1 MKQRKIYKR
10 PAHYKEDGGI
20 NITTP
25 DYANQFAINAQNAT
39 DRVNLTSALNGVGN
53 NYIAPNYSIQT
64 NGLSY
69 YPDNANSQTSAS
81 QNADVKVQKTTDSA
95 IKDDGN
101 AMTKALGV
109 VPMVGTMVNTGMNL
123 ANITDSSGQEAYY
136 NALANTQF
144 TTGNTNQ
151 LASELSNP
159 IIVDRKSMRDIRGYD
174 EWGEAGQIM
183 QETGSGASIGGMI
196 GSIGG
201 PVGTGIGT
209 AIGAAVGNIV
219 GIGSALL
226 GRNEAKREKKR
237 LDKLAA
243 TTEARI
249 GANSQNAV
257 EATNAMNFL
266 NASRNVYAEGGP
278 IQYGSNF
285 NNGVTII
292 NTGGR
297 HEENSYGGVQQGIAP
312 DGLPN
317 LVEEGEVIYKDFVLS
332 NRLKMPKQFKS
343 KYRFGGTTYAEAA
356 KIAQKESE
364 NRPNDPISKRG
375 LDRNMKLLAQ
385 KQAEEKVKNEP
396 INAPAVQMPIDISFA
411 NGGPLKRPA
420 HYKWGGD
427 PIDRMNFGTDYANQ
441 FAINAKN
448 SIARTNLTA
457 ALHGVGNNYRAPNYS
472 MPTPRL
478 SYYPDIPQNTNLYE
492 NNLNALKYNLSIP
505 APYAEWSNAMPV
517 KKEEKS
523 IKQDA
528 SVKEEKDPPLVEG
541 IYRNPAENLMYAP
554 IVGSTGQVMLDA
566 LGVTNNPDYT
576 NARNIEAMA
585 DKIPYISANPIGDYM
600 GYNPVDRQNII
611 NNINANAAANRT
623 ALKNQSNG
631 NRATAAQHLLQ
642 SDYNTLKSLGDFGIN
657 AEAENQN
664 RRQAMLK
671 HNTAINQYNSEN
683 ALRAATANRE
693 IDKFKAQQYVQAA
706 SLRQR
711 LNDEAE
717 AARALNINN
726 LFTNS
731 GNLGKQIYSQN
742 NIDSLLA
749 NGVLQQSAA
758 DIVGSTHSKKWKEAE
773 LKKRG
778 FTKEEIDNI
787 LN

>member
-10 PAHYKEDGGI
+10 PAHYKEGGGL
-20 NITTP
+20 NLNTT
-25 DYANQFAINAQNAT
+25 DYANQFAFNANNAV

-64 NGLSY
+64 PGLSY

-81 QNADVKVQKTTDSA
+81 QNANVKVQNTTDSA
-95 IKDDGN
+95 VKYDGN
-101 AMTKALGV
+101 ALTKALGV
-109 VPMVGTMVNTGMNL
+109 IPMVGTMVNTGMNL

-136 NALANTQF
+136 KALANTQF

-159 IIVDRKSMRDIRGYD
+159 IIADRKSKQNRRGFD
-174 EWGEAGQIM
+174 KWGEAGQIM
-183 QETGSGASIGGMI
+183 QETGNGASIGGLI

-201 PVGTGIGT
+201 PVGMGIGT
-209 AIGAAVGNIV
+209 AIGAAVGNTI
-219 GIGSALL
+219 GIGSSLL
-226 GRNEAKREKKR
+226 GRNTANKEKKR

-243 TTEARI
+243 TTEARV

-266 NASRNVYAEGGP
+266 NASKDVYAEGGP
-278 IQYGSNF
+278 IQYGSTF
-285 NNGVTII
+285 NNGVNII

-297 HEENSYGGVQQGIAP
+297 HEENSNGGVQQGIAP

-332 NRLKMPKQFKS
+332 NRLKMPKQYKA
-343 KYRFGGTTYAEAA
+343 KNRFGGTTYAEAA
-356 KIAQKESE
+356 KRAQKESE

-375 LDRNMKLLAQ
+375 LDRNMELLAQ
-385 KQAEEKVKNEP
+385 KQEEEKIKNEP
-396 INAPAVQMPIDISFA
+396 INEPVVQMPIDTSFA
-411 NGGPLKRPA
+411 TG
-420 HYKWGGD
+420 W
-427 PIDRMNFGTDYANQ
+427 
-441 FAINAKN
+441 
-448 SIARTNLTA
+448 
-457 ALHGVGNNYRAPNYS
+457 
-472 MPTPRL
+472 
-478 SYYPDIPQNTNLYE
+478 
-492 NNLNALKYNLSIP
+492 
-505 APYAEWSNAMPV
+505 
-517 KKEEKS
+517 
-523 IKQDA
+523 
-528 SVKEEKDPPLVEG
+528 PLVTG

-554 IVGSTGQVMLDA
+554 IVGSTRQVMLDS
-566 LGVTNNPDYT
+566 LGVTNSPDYT

-642 SDYNTLKSLGDFGIN
+642 SDYNTLKSLGDFGIK

-683 ALRAATANRE
+683 ALKAATTNRE

-706 SLRQR
+706 NLRQR

-717 AARALNINN
+717 TARALNINN

-758 DIVGSTHSKKWKEAE
+758 DIVGSTHSKKWKDAE

-778 FTKEEIDNI
+778 FTKEERNNI

>member
-10 PAHYKEDGGI
+10 PAHYKEVGGI
-20 NITTP
+20 NITTT
-25 DYANQFAINAQNAT
+25 DYANQFAFNANNAV

-64 NGLSY
+64 PGLSY

-81 QNADVKVQKTTDSA
+81 QNADVKVPNTTDSA
-95 IKDDGN
+95 IKYDGN
-101 AMTKALGV
+101 ALTKALGV
-109 VPMVGTMVNTGMNL
+109 IPMVGTMVNTGMNL
-123 ANITDSSGQEAYY
+123 ANITASSGQEAYY

-159 IIVDRKSMRDIRGYD
+159 IIADRKSMQNIRGYD
-174 EWGEAGQIM
+174 KWGEAGQIM
-183 QETGSGASIGGMI
+183 QETGNGASIGGMI

-201 PVGTGIGT
+201 PVGMGIGT
-209 AIGAAVGNIV
+209 AIGAAVGNTI
-219 GIGSALL
+219 GIGSSLL
-226 GRNEAKREKKR
+226 GRNKAKKEKER
-237 LDKLAA
+237 LDKLASM
-243 TTEARI
+243 TEARI
-249 GANSQNAV
+249 NANSQNAV

-266 NASRNVYAEGGP
+266 NASKDVYAEGGP
-278 IQYGSNF
+278 IQYGSTF
-285 NNGVTII
+285 NNGVNII

-297 HEENSYGGVQQGIAP
+297 HEENSNGGVQQGIAP

-356 KIAQKESE
+356 KRAQKESE
-364 NRPNDPISKRG
+364 NRPNDLISKRG
-375 LDRNMKLLAQ
+375 LDRNMELLAQ
-385 KQAEEKVKNEP
+385 KQEEEKVKNEP
-396 INAPAVQMPIDISFA
+396 INEPVVQMPVDTSFA
-411 NGGPLKRPA
+411 TGGHLFVAGKYAPTSGDILLPNGRVYNP
-420 HYKWGGD
+420 
-427 PIDRMNFGTDYANQ
+427 NYANNK
-441 FAINAKN
+441 IHE
-448 SIARTNLTA
+448 TL
-457 ALHGVGNNYRAPNYS
+457 
-472 MPTPRL
+472 
-478 SYYPDIPQNTNLYE
+478 IPQNTNLYE
-492 NNLNALKYNLSIP
+492 NNLNDLKYNLSIP

-523 IKQDA
+523 TKQDA

-566 LGVTNNPDYT
+566 LDVTNNPDYT

-642 SDYNTLKSLGDFGIN
+642 SDYNTLKSLGDFGIK

-683 ALRAATANRE
+683 AIRAATTNRE

-706 SLRQR
+706 NLRQR

-717 AARALNINN
+717 VARALNINN

-758 DIVGSTHSKKWKEAE
+758 DIVGSTHSKKWKDAE

-778 FTKEEIDNI
+778 FTKEERDNI

>member
-10 PAHYKEDGGI
+10 PAHYKEGGGP
-20 NITTP
+20 NITT
-25 DYANQFAINAQNAT
+25 
-39 DRVNLTSALNGVGN
+39 
-53 NYIAPNYSIQT
+53 
-64 NGLSY
+64 
-69 YPDNANSQTSAS
+69 PDNANSQTSAS
-81 QNADVKVQKTTDSA
+81 QNADVKVQNTTDSA
-95 IKDDGN
+95 IKYDGN
-101 AMTKALGV
+101 AVTKALGV

-159 IIVDRKSMRDIRGYD
+159 IIADRKSMQNIRGYD
-174 EWGEAGQIM
+174 GWGEAGQIM
-183 QETGSGASIGGMI
+183 QETGSGASIGGLV

-201 PVGTGIGT
+201 PVGTAIGSG
-209 AIGAAVGNIV
+209 IGAAVGNIV
-219 GIGSALL
+219 GIGSALF
-226 GRNEAKREKKR
+226 GRDKAKREKKR

-243 TTEARI
+243 TTEARV

-266 NASRNVYAEGGP
+266 NASRDVYAEGGP
-278 IQYGSNF
+278 IQYGSTF
-285 NNGVTII
+285 NNGVNII

-297 HEENSYGGVQQGIAP
+297 HEENSNGGVQQGIAP

-356 KIAQKESE
+356 KRAQKESE

-375 LDRNMKLLAQ
+375 LDRNMELLAQ
-385 KQAEEKVKNEP
+385 KQEEEKIKNEP
-396 INAPAVQMPIDISFA
+396 INEPVVQMPIDTSFA
-411 NGGPLKRPA
+411 TGGHLFLTGKYAPTRGDILLPNGRVYNP
-420 HYKWGGD
+420 
-427 PIDRMNFGTDYANQ
+427 NYANNK
-441 FAINAKN
+441 IHET
-448 SIARTNLTA
+448 I
-457 ALHGVGNNYRAPNYS
+457 
-472 MPTPRL
+472 
-478 SYYPDIPQNTNLYE
+478 IPQNTNLYE
-492 NNLNALKYNLSIP
+492 NNVNDLKYNLSIP

-528 SVKEEKDPPLVEG
+528 SVKEEKDPPLVTG

-554 IVGSTGQVMLDA
+554 IVGSTRQVMLDA

-642 SDYNTLKSLGDFGIN
+642 SDYNTLKSLGDFGIK

-683 ALRAATANRE
+683 ALRAATTNRE
-693 IDKFKAQQYVQAA
+693 IDKFKTQQYVQAA
-706 SLRQR
+706 NLRQK

-731 GNLGKQIYSQN
+731 GNL
-742 NIDSLLA
+742 
-749 NGVLQQSAA
+749 
-758 DIVGSTHSKKWKEAE
+758 
-773 LKKRG
+773 
-778 FTKEEIDNI
+778 
-787 LN
+787 

>member
-10 PAHYKEDGGI
+10 PAHYKEGGGL
-20 NITTP
+20 NITTT
-25 DYANQFAINAQNAT
+25 DYAKQFAINANNAV
-39 DRVNLTSALNGVGN
+39 DRMSLTAALNGVGN
-53 NYIAPNYSIQT
+53 NYVAPHYSIQT
-64 NGLSY
+64 PELSY
-69 YPDNANSQTSAS
+69 YSNNAKSQTSAS
-81 QNADVKVQKTTDSA
+81 QNANVKVQKTTDSA

-101 AMTKALGV
+101 AITKALGV

-123 ANITDSSGQEAYY
+123 ANITDASGQEAYY

-159 IIVDRKSMRDIRGYD
+159 IIADRKSMQKIRGYD
-174 EWGEAGQIM
+174 GWGEAGQIM
-183 QETGSGASIGGMI
+183 QETGSGASIGGLI

-209 AIGAAVGNIV
+209 GIGAAVGNII
-219 GIGSALL
+219 GIGSALI
-226 GRNEAKREKKR
+226 GRNKAKKEKER
-237 LDKLAA
+237 LDKLAS
-243 TTEARI
+243 TTEARV

-266 NASRNVYAEGGP
+266 NASRDVYAEGGP
-278 IQYGSNF
+278 IQYGSTF

-297 HEENSYGGVQQGIAP
+297 HEENSNGGVQQGIAP

-343 KYRFGGTTYAEAA
+343 KYRLGGTTYAEAA
-356 KIAQKESE
+356 KRAQKESE

-375 LDRNMKLLAQ
+375 LDRNMELLAQ
-385 KQAEEKVKNEP
+385 KQEEEKIKNEP
-396 INAPAVQMPIDISFA
+396 INAPAVQMPIDSSFA
-411 NGGPLKRPA
+411 NGGHL
-420 HYKWGGD
+420 
-427 PIDRMNFGTDYANQ
+427 FG
-441 FAINAKN
+441 K
-448 SIARTNLTA
+448 
-457 ALHGVGNNYRAPNYS
+457 G
-472 MPTPRL
+472 
-478 SYYPDIPQNTNLYE
+478 
-492 NNLNALKYNLSIP
+492 
-505 APYAEWSNAMPV
+505 
-517 KKEEKS
+517 
-523 IKQDA
+523 
-528 SVKEEKDPPLVEG
+528 G

-642 SDYNTLKSLGDFGIN
+642 SDYNTLKSLGDFGIK

-683 ALRAATANRE
+683 ALRAATTNRE
-693 IDKFKAQQYVQAA
+693 IDKFKTQQYVQAA
-706 SLRQR
+706 TLRQK

-731 GNLGKQIYSQN
+731 GNLGEQIYSQN

-773 LKKRG
+773 LTKRG

>member
-10 PAHYKEDGGI
+10 PAHYKEGGGI

-25 DYANQFAINAQNAT
+25 DYANQFAFNANNAV
-39 DRVNLTSALNGVGN
+39 DRVNLTAALNGVGN
-53 NYIAPNYSIQT
+53 NYVAPNYSLQT
-64 NGLSY
+64 PSVSY
-69 YPDNANSQTSAS
+69 YSNNANSQTSAS
-81 QNADVKVQKTTDSA
+81 QNANVKVQKTTDSA

-101 AMTKALGV
+101 AITKALGV

-123 ANITDSSGQEAYY
+123 ANITDASGQEAYY

-159 IIVDRKSMRDIRGYD
+159 IIADRKSMQNIRGYD
-174 EWGEAGQIM
+174 GWGEAGQIM
-183 QETGSGASIGGMI
+183 QETGSGASIGGLI

-201 PVGTGIGT
+201 PVGMGIGT
-209 AIGAAVGNIV
+209 AIGAAVGNTV
-219 GIGSALL
+219 GIGSALI
-226 GRNEAKREKKR
+226 GRNKAKREKER

-243 TTEARI
+243 TTEARV

-266 NASRNVYAEGGP
+266 NASRDVYAEGGP
-278 IQYGSNF
+278 IQYGSTF
-285 NNGVTII
+285 NNGVNII

-297 HEENSYGGVQQGIAP
+297 HEENSNGGVQQGIAP

-343 KYRFGGTTYAEAA
+343 KYRLGGTTYAEAA
-356 KIAQKESE
+356 KRAQKESE

-375 LDRNMKLLAQ
+375 LDRNMELLAQ
-385 KQAEEKVKNEP
+385 KQEEEKIKNEP
-396 INAPAVQMPIDISFA
+396 INEPVVQMPIDTSFA
-411 NGGPLKRPA
+411 TGGHLFGK
-420 HYKWGGD
+420 GG
-427 PIDRMNFGTDYANQ
+427 G
-441 FAINAKN
+441 
-448 SIARTNLTA
+448 
-457 ALHGVGNNYRAPNYS
+457 
-472 MPTPRL
+472 
-478 SYYPDIPQNTNLYE
+478 
-492 NNLNALKYNLSIP
+492 
-505 APYAEWSNAMPV
+505 
-517 KKEEKS
+517 
-523 IKQDA
+523 A
-528 SVKEEKDPPLVEG
+528 SVKEEKDPPLVTG

-554 IVGSTGQVMLDA
+554 IVGSTRQVMLDA

-642 SDYNTLKSLGDFGIN
+642 SDYNTLKSLGDFGIK

-683 ALRAATANRE
+683 AIRAATTNRE
-693 IDKFKAQQYVQAA
+693 IDTFKAQQYVQAA
-706 SLRQR
+706 NLRQK
-711 LNDEAE
+711 LNDGAE

-731 GNLGKQIYSQN
+731 GNLGEQIYSQN

-758 DIVGSTHSKKWKEAE
+758 DIVGSTHSKKWKDAE

-778 FTKEEIDNI
+778 FTKEERDNI

>member
-10 PAHYKEDGGI
+10 PAHYKEVGGL
-20 NITTP
+20 NLNTT
-25 DYANQFAINAQNAT
+25 DYAKQFTFNANNAV

-64 NGLSY
+64 PGLSY

-81 QNADVKVQKTTDSA
+81 QNVDVKVQNTPDSA
-95 IKDDGN
+95 IKYDGN
-101 AMTKALGV
+101 ALTKALGV

-159 IIVDRKSMRDIRGYD
+159 IIADRKSMQNIRGYD

-183 QETGSGASIGGMI
+183 QETGSGASIGGLI

-201 PVGTGIGT
+201 PVGMGIGT
-209 AIGAAVGNIV
+209 GIGAAVGNII
-219 GIGSALL
+219 GIGSSLL
-226 GRNEAKREKKR
+226 GRNKAKKEKER
-237 LDKLAA
+237 LDKLAS

-249 GANSQNAV
+249 NANSQNAV

-266 NASRNVYAEGGP
+266 NASKDVYAEGGP

-297 HEENSYGGVQQGIAP
+297 HEENSNGGVQQGIAP

-375 LDRNMKLLAQ
+375 LDRNMELLSQ
-385 KQAEEKVKNEP
+385 KQEEEKSKNEP

-411 NGGPLKRPA
+411 NGGHLFVAGEYAPTR
-420 HYKWGGD
+420 GD
-427 PIDRMNFGTDYANQ
+427 ILLPNGRVYN
-441 FAINAKN
+441 
-448 SIARTNLTA
+448 
-457 ALHGVGNNYRAPNYS
+457 PNY
-472 MPTPRL
+472 TNNKIHETI
-478 SYYPDIPQNTNLYE
+478 IPQNTNLYK
-492 NNLNALKYNLSIP
+492 NNLNDLKYNLSIP

-528 SVKEEKDPPLVEG
+528 SVKEEKDPPLVTG

-566 LGVTNNPDYT
+566 LGVANNPDYT

-642 SDYNTLKSLGDFGIN
+642 SDYNTLKSLGDFGIK

-664 RRQAMLK
+664 RRQVMLK

-683 ALRAATANRE
+683 ALRAATTNRE

-706 SLRQR
+706 NLRQR

-717 AARALNINN
+717 TARALNINN

-758 DIVGSTHSKKWKEAE
+758 DIVGSTHSKKWKDAE

-778 FTKEEIDNI
+778 FTKEERDNI

>member
-10 PAHYKEDGGI
+10 PAHYKDGGGL
-20 NITTP
+20 NLNTT
-25 DYANQFAINAQNAT
+25 DYAKQFTFNANNAV

-64 NGLSY
+64 PGLSY

-81 QNADVKVQKTTDSA
+81 QNADVKVQNTTDSA
-95 IKDDGN
+95 IKYDGN
-101 AMTKALGV
+101 ALTKTLGV
-109 VPMVGTMVNTGMNL
+109 IPMVGTMVNTGMNL

-159 IIVDRKSMRDIRGYD
+159 IIADRKSMQNIRGFD

-183 QETGSGASIGGMI
+183 QETGSGASIGGLI

-201 PVGTGIGT
+201 PVGMGIGT
-209 AIGAAVGNIV
+209 AIGAAVGNTI
-219 GIGSALL
+219 GIGSSLI
-226 GRNEAKREKKR
+226 GRNKANKEKKR

-243 TTEARI
+243 TTEARV

-266 NASRNVYAEGGP
+266 NASKDVYAEGGP
-278 IQYGSNF
+278 IQYGSTF
-285 NNGVTII
+285 NNGVNII

-297 HEENSYGGVQQGIAP
+297 HEENSNGGVQQGIAP

-356 KIAQKESE
+356 KRAQKESE

-375 LDRNMKLLAQ
+375 LDRNMELLAQ
-385 KQAEEKVKNEP
+385 KQEEEKSKNEP
-396 INAPAVQMPIDISFA
+396 INATAVQMPIDISFA
-411 NGGPLKRPA
+411 KGGHLFVNGEYAPTS
-420 HYKWGGD
+420 GD
-427 PIDRMNFGTDYANQ
+427 ILLPNGRVYNPNYAN
-441 FAINAKN
+441 
-448 SIARTNLTA
+448 
-457 ALHGVGNNYRAPNYS
+457 NNIHE
-472 MPTPRL
+472 TL
-478 SYYPDIPQNTNLYE
+478 IPQNTNLYE
-492 NNLNALKYNLSIP
+492 NNLNDLKYNLSIP
-505 APYAEWSNAMPV
+505 ASYAEWSNAMPV
-517 KKEEKS
+517 KKEDKS

-528 SVKEEKDPPLVEG
+528 SVKEAKEPPLVEG

-566 LGVTNNPDYT
+566 LGVTNSPDYT

-642 SDYNTLKSLGDFGIN
+642 SDYNTLKSLGDFGIK

-683 ALRAATANRE
+683 ALRAATTNRE

-706 SLRQR
+706 NLRQR

-717 AARALNINN
+717 VARALNINN

-758 DIVGSTHSKKWKEAE
+758 DIVGSTHSKKWKDAE

-778 FTKEEIDNI
+778 FTKEERDNI

>member
-1 MKQRKIYKR
+1 MKQRKICKR
-10 PAHYKEDGGI
+10 PAHYKDGGGL
-20 NITTP
+20 NLNTT
-25 DYANQFAINAQNAT
+25 DYAKQFTFNTNNAV

-64 NGLSY
+64 PGLSY

-81 QNADVKVQKTTDSA
+81 QNADVKVPNTPDSA
-95 IKDDGN
+95 IKYDGN
-101 AMTKALGV
+101 ALTKALGV
-109 VPMVGTMVNTGMNL
+109 IPMVGTMVNTGMNL

-159 IIVDRKSMRDIRGYD
+159 IIADRKSMQNIRGYD

-183 QETGSGASIGGMI
+183 QETGNGASIGGLI

-201 PVGTGIGT
+201 PVGMGIGT
-209 AIGAAVGNIV
+209 AIGAAVGNTI
-219 GIGSALL
+219 GIGSSLF
-226 GRNEAKREKKR
+226 GRNKANKEKKR

-266 NASRNVYAEGGP
+266 NASKDVYAEGGP
-278 IQYGSNF
+278 IQYGSTF
-285 NNGVTII
+285 NNGVNII

-297 HEENSYGGVQQGIAP
+297 HEENSNGGVQQGIAP

-356 KIAQKESE
+356 KRAQKESE
-364 NRPNDPISKRG
+364 NRPNDLISKRG
-375 LDRNMKLLAQ
+375 LDRNMELLAQ
-385 KQAEEKVKNEP
+385 KQEEEKSKNEP

-411 NGGPLKRPA
+411 KGGHLFLKGEYAPTSGDILLPNGRI
-420 HYKWGGD
+420 Y
-427 PIDRMNFGTDYANQ
+427 N
-441 FAINAKN
+441 
-448 SIARTNLTA
+448 
-457 ALHGVGNNYRAPNYS
+457 PNYAHNNIHE
-472 MPTPRL
+472 TL
-478 SYYPDIPQNTNLYE
+478 LPQNTNLYE

-505 APYAEWSNAMPV
+505 ASYAEWSNAMPV
-517 KKEEKS
+517 KKEDKS
-523 IKQDA
+523 TKQDT

-642 SDYNTLKSLGDFGIN
+642 SDYNTLKSLGDFGIK

-683 ALRAATANRE
+683 ALRAATTNRE

-706 SLRQR
+706 NLRQR

-758 DIVGSTHSKKWKEAE
+758 DIVGSTHSKKWKDAE

-778 FTKEEIDNI
+778 FTKEERDNI

>member
-1 MKQRKIYKR
+1 MKQRKICKR
-10 PAHYKEDGGI
+10 PAHYKDGGGL
-20 NITTP
+20 NLNTT
-25 DYANQFAINAQNAT
+25 DYAKQFTFNTNNAV

-64 NGLSY
+64 PGLSY

-81 QNADVKVQKTTDSA
+81 QNADVKVPNTKDSA
-95 IKDDGN
+95 IKYDGN
-101 AMTKALGV
+101 ALTKALGV
-109 VPMVGTMVNTGMNL
+109 IPMVGTMVNTGMNL

-159 IIVDRKSMRDIRGYD
+159 IIADRKSMQNIRGYD

-183 QETGSGASIGGMI
+183 QETGNGASIGGLI

-201 PVGTGIGT
+201 PVGMGIGT
-209 AIGAAVGNIV
+209 AIGAAVGNTI
-219 GIGSALL
+219 GIGSSLF
-226 GRNEAKREKKR
+226 GRNKANKEKKR

-266 NASRNVYAEGGP
+266 NASKDVYAEGGP
-278 IQYGSNF
+278 IQYGSTF
-285 NNGVTII
+285 NNGVNII

-297 HEENSYGGVQQGIAP
+297 HEENSNGGVQQGIAP

-356 KIAQKESE
+356 KRAQKESE
-364 NRPNDPISKRG
+364 NRPNDLISKRG
-375 LDRNMKLLAQ
+375 LDRNMELLAQ
-385 KQAEEKVKNEP
+385 KQEEEKSKNEP

-411 NGGPLKRPA
+411 KGGHLFVK
-420 HYKWGGD
+420 GGD
-427 PIDRMNFGTDYANQ
+427 
-441 FAINAKN
+441 
-448 SIARTNLTA
+448 
-457 ALHGVGNNYRAPNYS
+457 
-472 MPTPRL
+472 
-478 SYYPDIPQNTNLYE
+478 
-492 NNLNALKYNLSIP
+492 
-505 APYAEWSNAMPV
+505 
-517 KKEEKS
+517 
-523 IKQDA
+523 
-528 SVKEEKDPPLVEG
+528 VEG

-566 LGVTNNPDYT
+566 LGVTNSPDYT

-611 NNINANAAANRT
+611 NNTNANAAANRT

-642 SDYNTLKSLGDFGIN
+642 SDYNTLKSLGDFGIK

-683 ALRAATANRE
+683 ALKAATTNRE

-706 SLRQR
+706 NLRQI

-742 NIDSLLA
+742 DIDSLLA

-758 DIVGSTHSKKWKEAE
+758 DIVGSTHSKKWKDAE

-778 FTKEEIDNI
+778 FTKEERDNI

>member
-10 PAHYKEDGGI
+10 PAHYKEGGGGI

-25 DYANQFAINAQNAT
+25 DYANQFAFNANNAV

-53 NYIAPNYSIQT
+53 NYVAPNYSLQT
-64 NGLSY
+64 PSVSY
-69 YPDNANSQTSAS
+69 YSNNANSQTSAS
-81 QNADVKVQKTTDSA
+81 QNANAKAQSTLDTD
-95 IKDDGN
+95 IKSNGN
-101 AMTKALGV
+101 TLTNALGV

-159 IIVDRKSMRDIRGYD
+159 IIADRKSMQNIRGYD
-174 EWGEAGQIM
+174 GWGEAGQIM
-183 QETGSGASIGGMI
+183 QETGSGASIGGLI

-201 PVGTGIGT
+201 PVGTAIGT
-209 AIGAAVGNIV
+209 GIGAAVGNII

-226 GRNEAKREKKR
+226 GRNKAEREKKR

-243 TTEARI
+243 TTEARV

-266 NASRNVYAEGGP
+266 NASRDVYAEGGP
-278 IQYGSNF
+278 IQYGSTF
-285 NNGVTII
+285 NNGVNII

-297 HEENSYGGVQQGIAP
+297 HEENSNGGVQQGIAP

-356 KIAQKESE
+356 KRAQKESE
-364 NRPNDPISKRG
+364 NRPNDLISKRG
-375 LDRNMKLLAQ
+375 LDRNMELLAQ
-385 KQAEEKVKNEP
+385 KQEEEKVKNEP
-396 INAPAVQMPIDISFA
+396 INEPVVQMPVDTSFA
-411 NGGPLKRPA
+411 TGGHLFLTGKYAPTSGDILLPNGRVYNP
-420 HYKWGGD
+420 
-427 PIDRMNFGTDYANQ
+427 NYANNK
-441 FAINAKN
+441 IHE
-448 SIARTNLTA
+448 TL
-457 ALHGVGNNYRAPNYS
+457 
-472 MPTPRL
+472 
-478 SYYPDIPQNTNLYE
+478 IPQNTNLYE
-492 NNLNALKYNLSIP
+492 NNLNDLKYNLSIP

-528 SVKEEKDPPLVEG
+528 SVKEEKSIKQDASVKEEKDPPLVTG

-554 IVGSTGQVMLDA
+554 IVGSTRQVMLDA

-642 SDYNTLKSLGDFGIN
+642 SDYNTLQSLGDFGIK

-683 ALRAATANRE
+683 AIRAATTNRE
-693 IDKFKAQQYVQAA
+693 VDTFKAQQYVQAA
-706 SLRQR
+706 NLRQK

-717 AARALNINN
+717 AARALNIDN

-742 NIDSLLA
+742 NIDSLLD

-758 DIVGSTHSKKWKEAE
+758 DIVGSTHSKKWKDAE

-778 FTKEEIDNI
+778 FTKEERDNI

>member
-10 PAHYKEDGGI
+10 PAHYKGVGGI
-20 NITTP
+20 KITTP
-25 DYANQFAINAQNAT
+25 DYANQFAVNARNAI
-39 DRVNLTSALNGVGN
+39 DRVNLTAALNGVGN
-53 NYIAPNYSIQT
+53 NYIAPHYSIQT
-64 NGLSY
+64 KEFSL
-69 YPDNANSQTSAS
+69 YPDNTNSQTSAS
-81 QNADVKVQKTTDSA
+81 QNADVKVQNTTDSA
-95 IKDDGN
+95 IKYDGN
-101 AMTKALGV
+101 DLTKAFGV
-109 VPMVGTMVNTGMNL
+109 LPMVGTMVNTGMNL

-159 IIVDRKSMRDIRGYD
+159 IIVDRKSLQNIRGYD
-174 EWGEAGQIM
+174 GWGEAGQIM
-183 QETGSGASIGGMI
+183 QETGSGASIGGLI

-201 PVGTGIGT
+201 PVGMGIGS
-209 AIGAAVGNIV
+209 AIGAAVGNTV
-219 GIGSALL
+219 GIGSALI
-226 GRNEAKREKKR
+226 GRDKAKREKKR

-266 NASRNVYAEGGP
+266 NASRDVYAEGGP
-278 IQYGSNF
+278 IQYGSTF
-285 NNGVTII
+285 NNGVNII

-297 HEENSYGGVQQGIAP
+297 HEENSNGGVQQGIAP

-356 KIAQKESE
+356 KRAQKESE

-375 LDRNMKLLAQ
+375 LDRNMELLAQ
-385 KQAEEKVKNEP
+385 KQEEEKSKNEP

-411 NGGPLKRPA
+411 NGGPL
-420 HYKWGGD
+420 
-427 PIDRMNFGTDYANQ
+427 FG
-441 FAINAKN
+441 K
-448 SIARTNLTA
+448 
-457 ALHGVGNNYRAPNYS
+457 
-472 MPTPRL
+472 
-478 SYYPDIPQNTNLYE
+478 
-492 NNLNALKYNLSIP
+492 
-505 APYAEWSNAMPV
+505 
-517 KKEEKS
+517 
-523 IKQDA
+523 
-528 SVKEEKDPPLVEG
+528 G

-585 DKIPYISANPIGDYM
+585 DKIPYVSANPIGDYM

-623 ALKNQSNG
+623 ALRNQSNG

-642 SDYNTLKSLGDFGIN
+642 SDYNTLKSLGDFGIK

-683 ALRAATANRE
+683 TLRAATTNRE

-706 SLRQR
+706 NLRKR

>member
-1 MKQRKIYKR
+1 MKQRKICKR
-10 PAHYKEDGGI
+10 PAHYKDGGGL
-20 NITTP
+20 NLNTT
-25 DYANQFAINAQNAT
+25 DYAKQFTFNTNNAV

-64 NGLSY
+64 PGLSY

-81 QNADVKVQKTTDSA
+81 QNADVKVPNTPDSA
-95 IKDDGN
+95 IKYDGN
-101 AMTKALGV
+101 ALTKALGV
-109 VPMVGTMVNTGMNL
+109 IPMVGTMVNTGMNL

-159 IIVDRKSMRDIRGYD
+159 IIADRKSMQNIRGYD

-183 QETGSGASIGGMI
+183 QETGSGASIGGLI

-201 PVGTGIGT
+201 PVGMGIGT
-209 AIGAAVGNIV
+209 AIGAAIGNTI
-219 GIGSALL
+219 GIGSSLF
-226 GRNEAKREKKR
+226 GRNKANEEKKR

-266 NASRNVYAEGGP
+266 NASKDVYAEGGP
-278 IQYGSNF
+278 IQYGSTF
-285 NNGVTII
+285 NNGVNII

-297 HEENSYGGVQQGIAP
+297 HEENSNGGVQQGIAP

-317 LVEEGEVIYKDFVLS
+317 LVEEGEVIYKNFVLS

-356 KIAQKESE
+356 KRAQKESE
-364 NRPNDPISKRG
+364 NRPNDLISKRG
-375 LDRNMKLLAQ
+375 LDRNMELLAQ
-385 KQAEEKVKNEP
+385 KQEEEKSKNEP

-411 NGGPLKRPA
+411 KGGHLFVK
-420 HYKWGGD
+420 GGD
-427 PIDRMNFGTDYANQ
+427 
-441 FAINAKN
+441 
-448 SIARTNLTA
+448 
-457 ALHGVGNNYRAPNYS
+457 
-472 MPTPRL
+472 
-478 SYYPDIPQNTNLYE
+478 
-492 NNLNALKYNLSIP
+492 
-505 APYAEWSNAMPV
+505 
-517 KKEEKS
+517 
-523 IKQDA
+523 
-528 SVKEEKDPPLVEG
+528 VEG
-541 IYRNPAENLMYAP
+541 IYRNPTENLMYAP

-642 SDYNTLKSLGDFGIN
+642 SDYNTLKSLGDFGIK

-683 ALRAATANRE
+683 ALRAATTNRE

-706 SLRQR
+706 NLRQR

-742 NIDSLLA
+742 DIDSLLA

-758 DIVGSTHSKKWKEAE
+758 DIVGSTHSKKWKDAE

-778 FTKEEIDNI
+778 FTKEERDNI

>member
-10 PAHYKEDGGI
+10 PAHYKDGGGI

-25 DYANQFAINAQNAT
+25 DYANQFAFNANNAV

-64 NGLSY
+64 PGLSY

-81 QNADVKVQKTTDSA
+81 QNAAVKVQNTQDSA
-95 IKDDGN
+95 IKYDGN
-101 AMTKALGV
+101 ALTKALGV
-109 VPMVGTMVNTGMNL
+109 IPMVGTMVNTGMNL

-159 IIVDRKSMRDIRGYD
+159 IITDRKSMQNIRGYD

-183 QETGSGASIGGMI
+183 QETGSGASIGGLI

-201 PVGTGIGT
+201 PVGMGIGT
-209 AIGAAVGNIV
+209 AIGAAVGNTI
-219 GIGSALL
+219 GIGSSLL
-226 GRNEAKREKKR
+226 GRNKANREKKR

-266 NASRNVYAEGGP
+266 NASKDVYAEGGP

-285 NNGVTII
+285 NNGINII

-297 HEENSYGGVQQGIAP
+297 HEENSNGGVQQGIAP

-375 LDRNMKLLAQ
+375 LDRNMELLAQ
-385 KQAEEKVKNEP
+385 KQEEEKIKNEP
-396 INAPAVQMPIDISFA
+396 INEPVVQMPIDTSFA
-411 NGGPLKRPA
+411 TGGHLFVAGEYAPTSGDILLPNGRVYNP
-420 HYKWGGD
+420 
-427 PIDRMNFGTDYANQ
+427 NYANNK
-441 FAINAKN
+441 IHET
-448 SIARTNLTA
+448 I
-457 ALHGVGNNYRAPNYS
+457 
-472 MPTPRL
+472 
-478 SYYPDIPQNTNLYE
+478 IPQNTNLYE
-492 NNLNALKYNLSIP
+492 NNLNDLKYNLSIP

-517 KKEEKS
+517 KKEEKN
-523 IKQDA
+523 IKQDVI
-528 SVKEEKDPPLVEG
+528 VKEAKEPPLVEG

-566 LGVTNNPDYT
+566 LGVANNPDYT

-642 SDYNTLKSLGDFGIN
+642 SDYNTLKSLGDFGIK

-683 ALRAATANRE
+683 ALRAATTNRE

-706 SLRQR
+706 NLRQR

-717 AARALNINN
+717 TARALNINN

-758 DIVGSTHSKKWKEAE
+758 DIVGSTHSKKWKDAE

-778 FTKEEIDNI
+778 FTKEERDNI

>member
-10 PAHYKEDGGI
+10 PAHYKDGGGL
-20 NITTP
+20 NLNTT
-25 DYANQFAINAQNAT
+25 DYANQFAFNANNAV

-64 NGLSY
+64 PGLSY

-81 QNADVKVQKTTDSA
+81 QNANVKVQNTTDSA
-95 IKDDGN
+95 VKYDGN
-101 AMTKALGV
+101 ALTKALGV
-109 VPMVGTMVNTGMNL
+109 IPMVGTMVNTGMNL

-136 NALANTQF
+136 KALANTQF

-159 IIVDRKSMRDIRGYD
+159 IIADRKSMQNIRGFD
-174 EWGEAGQIM
+174 KWGEAGQIM
-183 QETGSGASIGGMI
+183 QETGNGASIGGLI

-201 PVGTGIGT
+201 PVGMGIGT
-209 AIGAAVGNIV
+209 AIGAAVGNTI
-219 GIGSALL
+219 GIGSSLL
-226 GRNEAKREKKR
+226 GRNTANKEKKR

-243 TTEARI
+243 TTEARV

-266 NASRNVYAEGGP
+266 NASKDVYAEGGP
-278 IQYGSNF
+278 IQYGSTF
-285 NNGVTII
+285 NNGVNII

-297 HEENSYGGVQQGIAP
+297 HEENSNGGVQQGIAP

-332 NRLKMPKQFKS
+332 NRLKMPKQFKA

-356 KIAQKESE
+356 KRAQKESE

-375 LDRNMKLLAQ
+375 LDRNMELLAQ
-385 KQAEEKVKNEP
+385 KQEEEKIKNEP
-396 INAPAVQMPIDISFA
+396 INEPVVQMPIDTSFA
-411 NGGPLKRPA
+411 TGGPLV
-420 HYKWGGD
+420 
-427 PIDRMNFGTDYANQ
+427 T
-441 FAINAKN
+441 
-448 SIARTNLTA
+448 
-457 ALHGVGNNYRAPNYS
+457 
-472 MPTPRL
+472 
-478 SYYPDIPQNTNLYE
+478 
-492 NNLNALKYNLSIP
+492 
-505 APYAEWSNAMPV
+505 
-517 KKEEKS
+517 
-523 IKQDA
+523 
-528 SVKEEKDPPLVEG
+528 G

-554 IVGSTGQVMLDA
+554 IVGSTRQVMLDS
-566 LGVTNNPDYT
+566 LGVTNSPDYT

-642 SDYNTLKSLGDFGIN
+642 SDYNTLKSLGDFGIK

-683 ALRAATANRE
+683 ALKAATTNRE

-706 SLRQR
+706 NLRQR

-717 AARALNINN
+717 TARALNINN

-758 DIVGSTHSKKWKEAE
+758 DIVGSTHSKKWKDAE

-778 FTKEEIDNI
+778 FTKEERNNI

>member
-10 PAHYKEDGGI
+10 PAHYKWDGGI
-20 NITTP
+20 NLNTT
-25 DYANQFAINAQNAT
+25 DYAKQFAFNANNAV

-64 NGLSY
+64 PRLSY

-81 QNADVKVQKTTDSA
+81 QNADVKVQNTTDSA
-95 IKDDGN
+95 IKYDGN
-101 AMTKALGV
+101 AITKALGV

-159 IIVDRKSMRDIRGYD
+159 IIADRKSMQNIRGYD
-174 EWGEAGQIM
+174 GWGEAGQIM
-183 QETGSGASIGGMI
+183 QETGSGASIGGLI

-219 GIGSALL
+219 GIGSALT
-226 GRNEAKREKKR
+226 GRNKAKKEKRR

-243 TTEARI
+243 TTEARV

-266 NASRNVYAEGGP
+266 NASRDVYAEGGP

-285 NNGVTII
+285 NNGVNII

-375 LDRNMKLLAQ
+375 LDRNMELLAQ
-385 KQAEEKVKNEP
+385 KQEEEKIKNEP
-396 INAPAVQMPIDISFA
+396 INEPVVQMPVDTAFA
-411 NGGPLKRPA
+411 NGGHLFVTGKYAPTS
-420 HYKWGGD
+420 GD
-427 PIDRMNFGTDYANQ
+427 ILLPNGRVYNPNYANNK
-441 FAINAKN
+441 IHE
-448 SIARTNLTA
+448 TL
-457 ALHGVGNNYRAPNYS
+457 
-472 MPTPRL
+472 
-478 SYYPDIPQNTNLYE
+478 IPQNTNLYE
-492 NNLNALKYNLSIP
+492 NNLNDLRYNLSIP
-505 APYAEWSNAMPV
+505 ASYAEWSNAMPV

-642 SDYNTLKSLGDFGIN
+642 SDYNTLKSLGDFGIK

-683 ALRAATANRE
+683 AIRAAITNRE

-706 SLRQR
+706 SLRQK

-731 GNLGKQIYSQN
+731 SNLGKQIYSQN

-778 FTKEEIDNI
+778 FTKEEIDNL

>member
-10 PAHYKEDGGI
+10 PAHYKEGGGI

-25 DYANQFAINAQNAT
+25 DYANQFAFNANNAV

-64 NGLSY
+64 PGLSY

-81 QNADVKVQKTTDSA
+81 QNADVKVPNTKDSA
-95 IKDDGN
+95 IKYDGN
-101 AMTKALGV
+101 ALTKALGV
-109 VPMVGTMVNTGMNL
+109 IPMVGTMVNTGMNL

-159 IIVDRKSMRDIRGYD
+159 IIADRKSMQNIRGYD

-183 QETGSGASIGGMI
+183 QETGSGASIGGLI

-201 PVGTGIGT
+201 PVGMGIGT
-209 AIGAAVGNIV
+209 AIGAAVGNTI
-219 GIGSALL
+219 GIGSSLL
-226 GRNEAKREKKR
+226 GRNKANKEKKR

-266 NASRNVYAEGGP
+266 NASKDVYAEGGP
-278 IQYGSNF
+278 IQYGSTF
-285 NNGVTII
+285 NNGVNII

-297 HEENSYGGVQQGIAP
+297 HEENSNGGVQQGIAP

-356 KIAQKESE
+356 KRAQKESE
-364 NRPNDPISKRG
+364 NRPNDLISKRG
-375 LDRNMKLLAQ
+375 LDRNMELLAQ
-385 KQAEEKVKNEP
+385 KQEEEKSKNEP

-411 NGGPLKRPA
+411 KGG
-420 HYKWGGD
+420 
-427 PIDRMNFGTDYANQ
+427 
-441 FAINAKN
+441 
-448 SIARTNLTA
+448 
-457 ALHGVGNNYRAPNYS
+457 
-472 MPTPRL
+472 
-478 SYYPDIPQNTNLYE
+478 
-492 NNLNALKYNLSIP
+492 
-505 APYAEWSNAMPV
+505 
-517 KKEEKS
+517 
-523 IKQDA
+523 
-528 SVKEEKDPPLVEG
+528 PLVEG

-566 LGVTNNPDYT
+566 LDVTNNPDYT

-642 SDYNTLKSLGDFGIN
+642 SDYNTLKSLGDFGIK

-683 ALRAATANRE
+683 ALRAATTNRE

-706 SLRQR
+706 NLRQR

-778 FTKEEIDNI
+778 FTEEEINNI

>member
-10 PAHYKEDGGI
+10 PAHYKWDGGL
-20 NITTP
+20 NLNTT
-25 DYANQFAINAQNAT
+25 DYAKQFSFNANNAV

-53 NYIAPNYSIQT
+53 NYVAPNYSLQT
-64 NGLSY
+64 PSVSY
-69 YPDNANSQTSAS
+69 YSNNANSQTSAS
-81 QNADVKVQKTTDSA
+81 QNANAKAQSTLDTD
-95 IKDDGN
+95 IKSNGN
-101 AMTKALGV
+101 TLTNALGV

-159 IIVDRKSMRDIRGYD
+159 IIADRKSMQNIRGYD
-174 EWGEAGQIM
+174 GWGEAGQIM
-183 QETGSGASIGGMI
+183 QETGSGASIGGLI

-201 PVGTGIGT
+201 PVGTAIGSG
-209 AIGAAVGNIV
+209 IGAAVGNIV

-226 GRNEAKREKKR
+226 GRNKAEREKKR

-243 TTEARI
+243 TTEARV

-266 NASRNVYAEGGP
+266 NASRDVYAEGGP
-278 IQYGSNF
+278 IQYGSTF
-285 NNGVTII
+285 NNGVNII

-297 HEENSYGGVQQGIAP
+297 HEENSNGGVQQGIAP

-356 KIAQKESE
+356 KRAQKESE
-364 NRPNDPISKRG
+364 NRPNDLISKRG
-375 LDRNMKLLAQ
+375 LDRNMELLAQ
-385 KQAEEKVKNEP
+385 KQEEEKVKNEP
-396 INAPAVQMPIDISFA
+396 INEPVVQMPVDTSFA
-411 NGGPLKRPA
+411 TGGHLFLTGKYAPTSGDILLPNGRVYNP
-420 HYKWGGD
+420 
-427 PIDRMNFGTDYANQ
+427 NYANNK
-441 FAINAKN
+441 IHE
-448 SIARTNLTA
+448 TL
-457 ALHGVGNNYRAPNYS
+457 
-472 MPTPRL
+472 
-478 SYYPDIPQNTNLYE
+478 IPQNTNLYE
-492 NNLNALKYNLSIP
+492 NNLNDLKYNLSIP

-528 SVKEEKDPPLVEG
+528 SVKEEKSIKQDASVKEEKDPPLVTG

-554 IVGSTGQVMLDA
+554 IVGSTRQVMLDA

-642 SDYNTLKSLGDFGIN
+642 SDYNTLQSLGDFGIK

-683 ALRAATANRE
+683 AIRAATTNRE
-693 IDKFKAQQYVQAA
+693 VDTFKAQQYVQAA
-706 SLRQR
+706 NLRQK

-717 AARALNINN
+717 AARALNIDN

-742 NIDSLLA
+742 NIDSLLD

-758 DIVGSTHSKKWKEAE
+758 DIVGSTHSKKWKDAE

-778 FTKEEIDNI
+778 FTKEERDNI

>member
-10 PAHYKEDGGI
+10 PAHYKEVGGI
-20 NITTP
+20 NITTT
-25 DYANQFAINAQNAT
+25 DYANQFAFNANNAV

-64 NGLSY
+64 PGLSY

-81 QNADVKVQKTTDSA
+81 QNADVKVPNTTDSA
-95 IKDDGN
+95 IKYDGN
-101 AMTKALGV
+101 ALTKALGV
-109 VPMVGTMVNTGMNL
+109 IPMVGTMVNTGMNL
-123 ANITDSSGQEAYY
+123 ANITDASGQEAYY

-159 IIVDRKSMRDIRGYD
+159 IIADRKSMQNIRGYD
-174 EWGEAGQIM
+174 KWGEAGQIM
-183 QETGSGASIGGMI
+183 QETGNGASIGGMI

-201 PVGTGIGT
+201 PVGMGIGT
-209 AIGAAVGNIV
+209 AIGAAVGNTI
-219 GIGSALL
+219 GIGSSLL
-226 GRNEAKREKKR
+226 GRNKAKKEKER
-237 LDKLAA
+237 LDKLASM
-243 TTEARI
+243 TEARI
-249 GANSQNAV
+249 NANSQNAV

-266 NASRNVYAEGGP
+266 NASKDVYAEGGP
-278 IQYGSNF
+278 IQYGSTF
-285 NNGVTII
+285 NNGVNII

-297 HEENSYGGVQQGIAP
+297 HEENSNGGVQQGIAP

-356 KIAQKESE
+356 KRAQKESE
-364 NRPNDPISKRG
+364 NRPNDLISKRG
-375 LDRNMKLLAQ
+375 LDRNMELLAQ
-385 KQAEEKVKNEP
+385 KQEEEKVKNEP
-396 INAPAVQMPIDISFA
+396 INEPVVQMPVDTSFA
-411 NGGPLKRPA
+411 TGGHLFVAGKYAPTSGDILLPNGRVYNP
-420 HYKWGGD
+420 
-427 PIDRMNFGTDYANQ
+427 NYANNK
-441 FAINAKN
+441 IHE
-448 SIARTNLTA
+448 TL
-457 ALHGVGNNYRAPNYS
+457 
-472 MPTPRL
+472 
-478 SYYPDIPQNTNLYE
+478 IPQNTNLYE
-492 NNLNALKYNLSIP
+492 NNLNDLKYNLSIP

-523 IKQDA
+523 TKQDA

-554 IVGSTGQVMLDA
+554 IVGSTEQVMLDA
-566 LGVTNNPDYT
+566 LDVTNNPDYT

-642 SDYNTLKSLGDFGIN
+642 SDYNTLKSLGDFGIK

-683 ALRAATANRE
+683 AIRAATTNRE

-706 SLRQR
+706 NLRQR

-717 AARALNINN
+717 VARALNINN

-758 DIVGSTHSKKWKEAE
+758 DIVGSTHSKKWKDAE

-778 FTKEEIDNI
+778 FTKEERDNI

>member
-10 PAHYKEDGGI
+10 PAHYKDGGGI

-25 DYANQFAINAQNAT
+25 DYANQFAFNANNAV

-64 NGLSY
+64 PGLSY

-81 QNADVKVQKTTDSA
+81 QNAAVKVQNTQDSA
-95 IKDDGN
+95 IKYDGN
-101 AMTKALGV
+101 ALTKALGV
-109 VPMVGTMVNTGMNL
+109 IPMVGTMVNTGMNL

-159 IIVDRKSMRDIRGYD
+159 IITDRKSMQNIRGYD

-183 QETGSGASIGGMI
+183 QETGSGASIGGLI

-201 PVGTGIGT
+201 PVGMGIGT
-209 AIGAAVGNIV
+209 AIGAAVGNTI
-219 GIGSALL
+219 GIGSSLL
-226 GRNEAKREKKR
+226 GRNKANREKKR

-266 NASRNVYAEGGP
+266 NASKDVYAEGGP

-285 NNGVTII
+285 NNGINII

-297 HEENSYGGVQQGIAP
+297 HEENSNGGVQQGIAP

-375 LDRNMKLLAQ
+375 LDRNMELLAQ
-385 KQAEEKVKNEP
+385 KQEEEKVKNEP
-396 INAPAVQMPIDISFA
+396 INEPVVQMPIDTSFA
-411 NGGPLKRPA
+411 TGGHLFVAGEYAPTSGDILLPNGRVYNP
-420 HYKWGGD
+420 
-427 PIDRMNFGTDYANQ
+427 NYANNK
-441 FAINAKN
+441 IHET
-448 SIARTNLTA
+448 I
-457 ALHGVGNNYRAPNYS
+457 
-472 MPTPRL
+472 
-478 SYYPDIPQNTNLYE
+478 IPQNTNLYE
-492 NNLNALKYNLSIP
+492 NNLNDLKYNLSIP

-517 KKEEKS
+517 KKEEKN
-523 IKQDA
+523 IKQDVI
-528 SVKEEKDPPLVEG
+528 VKEAKEPPLVEG

-566 LGVTNNPDYT
+566 LGVANNPDYT

-642 SDYNTLKSLGDFGIN
+642 SDYNTLKSLGDFGIK

-683 ALRAATANRE
+683 ALRAATTNRE

-706 SLRQR
+706 NLRQR

-717 AARALNINN
+717 TARALNINN

-758 DIVGSTHSKKWKEAE
+758 DIVGSTHSKKWKDAE

-778 FTKEEIDNI
+778 FTKEERDNI

>member
-10 PAHYKEDGGI
+10 PAHYKDGGGI

-25 DYANQFAINAQNAT
+25 DYANQFAFNANNAV

-64 NGLSY
+64 PGLSY

-81 QNADVKVQKTTDSA
+81 QNVDVKMQNTTDSA
-95 IKDDGN
+95 IKYDGN
-101 AMTKALGV
+101 ALTKALGV
-109 VPMVGTMVNTGMNL
+109 IPMVGTMVNTGMNL

-159 IIVDRKSMRDIRGYD
+159 IIADRKSMQNIRGYD
-174 EWGEAGQIM
+174 KWGEAGQIM
-183 QETGSGASIGGMI
+183 QETGNGASIGGLI

-201 PVGTGIGT
+201 PVGMGIGT
-209 AIGAAVGNIV
+209 AIGAAVGNTI
-219 GIGSALL
+219 GIGSSLL
-226 GRNEAKREKKR
+226 GRNTANKEKKR

-266 NASRNVYAEGGP
+266 NASRDVYAEGGP
-278 IQYGSNF
+278 IQYGSTF
-285 NNGVTII
+285 NNGVNII

-297 HEENSYGGVQQGIAP
+297 HEENSNGGVQQGIAP

-375 LDRNMKLLAQ
+375 LDRNMELLAQ
-385 KQAEEKVKNEP
+385 QQEEEKIKNEP
-396 INAPAVQMPIDISFA
+396 INEPVVQMPIDTSFA
-411 NGGPLKRPA
+411 NGGPL
-420 HYKWGGD
+420 
-427 PIDRMNFGTDYANQ
+427 
-441 FAINAKN
+441 
-448 SIARTNLTA
+448 
-457 ALHGVGNNYRAPNYS
+457 
-472 MPTPRL
+472 
-478 SYYPDIPQNTNLYE
+478 
-492 NNLNALKYNLSIP
+492 
-505 APYAEWSNAMPV
+505 
-517 KKEEKS
+517 
-523 IKQDA
+523 
-528 SVKEEKDPPLVEG
+528 
-541 IYRNPAENLMYAP
+541 RNPAENLMYAP

-642 SDYNTLKSLGDFGIN
+642 SDYNTLKSLGDFGIK

-664 RRQAMLK
+664 RRQVMLK

-683 ALRAATANRE
+683 ALRAATTNRE

-706 SLRQR
+706 NLRQR

-717 AARALNINN
+717 TARALNINN

-742 NIDSLLA
+742 TIDSLLA

-758 DIVGSTHSKKWKEAE
+758 DIVGSTHSKKWKDAE

-778 FTKEEIDNI
+778 FTKEERDNI

>member
-10 PAHYKEDGGI
+10 PAHYKDGGGI

-25 DYANQFAINAQNAT
+25 DYANQFAFNANNAV

-64 NGLSY
+64 PGLSY

-81 QNADVKVQKTTDSA
+81 QNAAVKVQNTQDSA
-95 IKDDGN
+95 IKYDGN
-101 AMTKALGV
+101 ALTKALGV
-109 VPMVGTMVNTGMNL
+109 IPMVGTMVNTGMNL

-159 IIVDRKSMRDIRGYD
+159 IITDRKSMQNIRGYD

-183 QETGSGASIGGMI
+183 QETGSGASIGGLI

-201 PVGTGIGT
+201 PVGMGIGT
-209 AIGAAVGNIV
+209 AIGAAVGNTI
-219 GIGSALL
+219 GIGSSLL
-226 GRNEAKREKKR
+226 GRNKANREKKR

-266 NASRNVYAEGGP
+266 NASKDVYAEGGP

-285 NNGVTII
+285 NNGINII

-297 HEENSYGGVQQGIAP
+297 HEENSNGGVQQGIAP

-375 LDRNMKLLAQ
+375 LDRNMGLLSQ
-385 KQAEEKVKNEP
+385 KQEEEKIKNEP
-396 INAPAVQMPIDISFA
+396 INEPVVQMPIDTSFA
-411 NGGPLKRPA
+411 TGGHLFVAGEYAPTSGDILLPNGRVYNP
-420 HYKWGGD
+420 
-427 PIDRMNFGTDYANQ
+427 NYANNK
-441 FAINAKN
+441 IHET
-448 SIARTNLTA
+448 I
-457 ALHGVGNNYRAPNYS
+457 
-472 MPTPRL
+472 
-478 SYYPDIPQNTNLYE
+478 IPQNTNLYE
-492 NNLNALKYNLSIP
+492 NNLNDLKYNLSIP

-517 KKEEKS
+517 KKEEKN
-523 IKQDA
+523 IKQDVI
-528 SVKEEKDPPLVEG
+528 VKEAKEPPLVEG

-566 LGVTNNPDYT
+566 LGVANNPDYT

-642 SDYNTLKSLGDFGIN
+642 SDYNTLKSLGDFGIK

-683 ALRAATANRE
+683 ALRAATTNRE

-706 SLRQR
+706 NLRQR

-717 AARALNINN
+717 TARALNINN

-758 DIVGSTHSKKWKEAE
+758 DIVGSTHSKKWKDAE

-778 FTKEEIDNI
+778 FTKEERDNI

>member
-10 PAHYKEDGGI
+10 PAHYKDGGGL
-20 NITTP
+20 NLNTT
-25 DYANQFAINAQNAT
+25 DYAKQFTFNANNAV

-64 NGLSY
+64 PGLSY

-81 QNADVKVQKTTDSA
+81 QNADVKVQNTTDSA
-95 IKDDGN
+95 IKYDGN
-101 AMTKALGV
+101 ALTKTLGV
-109 VPMVGTMVNTGMNL
+109 IPMVGTMVNTGMNL

-159 IIVDRKSMRDIRGYD
+159 IIADRKSMQNIRGFD

-183 QETGSGASIGGMI
+183 QETGSGASIGGLI

-201 PVGTGIGT
+201 PVGMGIGT
-209 AIGAAVGNIV
+209 AIGAAVGNTI
-219 GIGSALL
+219 GIGSSLI
-226 GRNEAKREKKR
+226 GRNKANKEKKR

-243 TTEARI
+243 TTEARV

-266 NASRNVYAEGGP
+266 NASKDVYAEGGP
-278 IQYGSNF
+278 IQYGSTF
-285 NNGVTII
+285 NNGVNII

-297 HEENSYGGVQQGIAP
+297 HEENSNGGVQQGIAP

-356 KIAQKESE
+356 KRAQKESE

-375 LDRNMKLLAQ
+375 LDRNMELLAQ
-385 KQAEEKVKNEP
+385 KQEEEKSKNEP
-396 INAPAVQMPIDISFA
+396 INATAVQMPIDISFA
-411 NGGPLKRPA
+411 KGGHLFVNGEYAPTS
-420 HYKWGGD
+420 GD
-427 PIDRMNFGTDYANQ
+427 ILLPNGRVYNPNYAN
-441 FAINAKN
+441 
-448 SIARTNLTA
+448 
-457 ALHGVGNNYRAPNYS
+457 NNIHE
-472 MPTPRL
+472 TL
-478 SYYPDIPQNTNLYE
+478 IPQNTNLYE
-492 NNLNALKYNLSIP
+492 NNLNDLKYNLSIP
-505 APYAEWSNAMPV
+505 ASYAEWSNAMPV
-517 KKEEKS
+517 KKEDKS

-528 SVKEEKDPPLVEG
+528 SVKEAKEPPLVEG

-566 LGVTNNPDYT
+566 LGVTNSPDYT

-642 SDYNTLKSLGDFGIN
+642 SDYNTLKSLGDFGIK

-683 ALRAATANRE
+683 ALRAATTNRE

-706 SLRQR
+706 NLRQR

-717 AARALNINN
+717 VARALNINN

-758 DIVGSTHSKKWKEAE
+758 DIVGSTHSKKWKDAE

-778 FTKEEIDNI
+778 FTKEERNNI

>member
-1 MKQRKIYKR
+1 MKQRKICKR
-10 PAHYKEDGGI
+10 PAHYKDGGGL
-20 NITTP
+20 NLNTT
-25 DYANQFAINAQNAT
+25 DYAKQFTFNTNNAV

-64 NGLSY
+64 PGLSY

-81 QNADVKVQKTTDSA
+81 QNADVKVPNTPDSA
-95 IKDDGN
+95 VKYDGN
-101 AMTKALGV
+101 ALTKALGV
-109 VPMVGTMVNTGMNL
+109 IPMVGTMVNTGMNL

-159 IIVDRKSMRDIRGYD
+159 IIADRKSMQNIRGYD

-183 QETGSGASIGGMI
+183 QETGSGASIGGLI

-201 PVGTGIGT
+201 PVGMGIGT
-209 AIGAAVGNIV
+209 AIGAAIGNTI
-219 GIGSALL
+219 GIGSSLF
-226 GRNEAKREKKR
+226 GRNKANKEKKR

-266 NASRNVYAEGGP
+266 NASKDVYAEGGP
-278 IQYGSNF
+278 IQYGSTF
-285 NNGVTII
+285 NNGVNII

-297 HEENSYGGVQQGIAP
+297 HEENSNGGVQQGIAP

-356 KIAQKESE
+356 KRAQKESE
-364 NRPNDPISKRG
+364 NRPNDLISKRG
-375 LDRNMKLLAQ
+375 LDRNMELLAQ
-385 KQAEEKVKNEP
+385 KQEEEKSKNEP

-411 NGGPLKRPA
+411 KGGHLFVK
-420 HYKWGGD
+420 GGD
-427 PIDRMNFGTDYANQ
+427 
-441 FAINAKN
+441 
-448 SIARTNLTA
+448 
-457 ALHGVGNNYRAPNYS
+457 
-472 MPTPRL
+472 
-478 SYYPDIPQNTNLYE
+478 
-492 NNLNALKYNLSIP
+492 
-505 APYAEWSNAMPV
+505 
-517 KKEEKS
+517 
-523 IKQDA
+523 
-528 SVKEEKDPPLVEG
+528 VEG

-642 SDYNTLKSLGDFGIN
+642 SDYNTLKSLGDFGIK

-683 ALRAATANRE
+683 ALRAATTNRE

-706 SLRQR
+706 NLRQR

-742 NIDSLLA
+742 DIDSLLA

-758 DIVGSTHSKKWKEAE
+758 DIVGSTHSKKWKDAE

-778 FTKEEIDNI
+778 FTKEERDNI

>member
-10 PAHYKEDGGI
+10 PAHYKEVGGL
-20 NITTP
+20 NLNTT
-25 DYANQFAINAQNAT
+25 DYAKQFAFNANNAV

-64 NGLSY
+64 PSLSY
-69 YPDNANSQTSAS
+69 YSNNANSQTSAS
-81 QNADVKVQKTTDSA
+81 QNANAQAQSTLDTD
-95 IKDDGN
+95 IKSNGN
-101 AMTKALGV
+101 TLTNALGV

-159 IIVDRKSMRDIRGYD
+159 IIADRKSMQNIRGYD
-174 EWGEAGQIM
+174 GWGEAGQIM
-183 QETGSGASIGGMI
+183 QETGSGASIGGLI

-209 AIGAAVGNIV
+209 GIGAAVGNII
-219 GIGSALL
+219 GIGSALI

-237 LDKLAA
+237 LDKLAS

-249 GANSQNAV
+249 NANSQNAV
-257 EATNAMNFL
+257 DATNAMNFL
-266 NASRNVYAEGGP
+266 NASRDVFAEGGP
-278 IQYGSNF
+278 IQYGSTF
-285 NNGVTII
+285 NNGVNII

-297 HEENSYGGVQQGIAP
+297 HEENSNGGVQQGIAP

-356 KIAQKESE
+356 KRAQKESE

-375 LDRNMKLLAQ
+375 LDRNMELLAQ
-385 KQAEEKVKNEP
+385 KQEEEKIKNEP
-396 INAPAVQMPIDISFA
+396 INEPVVQMPIDTSFA
-411 NGGPLKRPA
+411 TGGHLFFAGEYAPTSGDILLPNGRFYNP
-420 HYKWGGD
+420 
-427 PIDRMNFGTDYANQ
+427 NYANNK
-441 FAINAKN
+441 IHE
-448 SIARTNLTA
+448 TL
-457 ALHGVGNNYRAPNYS
+457 
-472 MPTPRL
+472 
-478 SYYPDIPQNTNLYE
+478 IPQNTNLYE
-492 NNLNALKYNLSIP
+492 NNLNDLRYNLSIP
-505 APYAEWSNAMPV
+505 ASYAEWSNAMPV

-528 SVKEEKDPPLVEG
+528 SVKKKKDPPLVTG

-566 LGVTNNPDYT
+566 LDVTNNPDYT

-642 SDYNTLKSLGDFGIN
+642 SDYNTLKSLGDFGIK

-683 ALRAATANRE
+683 AIRAATTNRE
-693 IDKFKAQQYVQAA
+693 TDKFKAQQYVQAA
-706 SLRQR
+706 SLRQK

-758 DIVGSTHSKKWKEAE
+758 DIVGSTHSKKWKDAE

-778 FTKEEIDNI
+778 FTQEEIDNI

>member
-10 PAHYKEDGGI
+10 PAHYKDGGGI

-25 DYANQFAINAQNAT
+25 DYANQFAFNANNAV

-64 NGLSY
+64 PGLSY

-81 QNADVKVQKTTDSA
+81 QNAAVKVQNTQDSA
-95 IKDDGN
+95 IKYDGN
-101 AMTKALGV
+101 ALTKALGV
-109 VPMVGTMVNTGMNL
+109 IPMVGTMVNTGMNL

-159 IIVDRKSMRDIRGYD
+159 IITDRKSMQNIRGYD

-183 QETGSGASIGGMI
+183 QETGSGASIGGLI

-201 PVGTGIGT
+201 PVGMGIGT
-209 AIGAAVGNIV
+209 AIGAAVGNTI
-219 GIGSALL
+219 GIGSSLL
-226 GRNEAKREKKR
+226 GRNKANREKKR

-266 NASRNVYAEGGP
+266 NASKDVYAEGGP

-285 NNGVTII
+285 NNGINII

-297 HEENSYGGVQQGIAP
+297 HEENSNGGVQQGIAP

-375 LDRNMKLLAQ
+375 LDRNMGLLSQ
-385 KQAEEKVKNEP
+385 KQEEEKVKNEP
-396 INAPAVQMPIDISFA
+396 INEPVVQMPIDTSFA
-411 NGGPLKRPA
+411 TGGHLFVAGEYAPTSGDILLPNGRVYNP
-420 HYKWGGD
+420 
-427 PIDRMNFGTDYANQ
+427 NYANNK
-441 FAINAKN
+441 IHET
-448 SIARTNLTA
+448 I
-457 ALHGVGNNYRAPNYS
+457 
-472 MPTPRL
+472 
-478 SYYPDIPQNTNLYE
+478 IPQNTNLYE
-492 NNLNALKYNLSIP
+492 NNLNDLKYNLSIP

-517 KKEEKS
+517 KKEEKN
-523 IKQDA
+523 IKQDVI
-528 SVKEEKDPPLVEG
+528 VKEAKEPPLVEG

-566 LGVTNNPDYT
+566 LGVANNPDYT

-642 SDYNTLKSLGDFGIN
+642 SDYNTLKSLGDFGIK

-683 ALRAATANRE
+683 ALRAATTNRE

-706 SLRQR
+706 NLRQR

-717 AARALNINN
+717 TARALNINN

-758 DIVGSTHSKKWKEAE
+758 DIVGSTHSKKWKDAE

-778 FTKEEIDNI
+778 FTKEERDNI

>member
-10 PAHYKEDGGI
+10 PAHYKEGGGI

-25 DYANQFAINAQNAT
+25 DYANQFAFNANNAV

-64 NGLSY
+64 PGLSY

-81 QNADVKVQKTTDSA
+81 QNVDVKVQNTPDSA
-95 IKDDGN
+95 IKYDGN
-101 AMTKALGV
+101 ALTKALGV
-109 VPMVGTMVNTGMNL
+109 IPMVGTMVNTGMNL

-159 IIVDRKSMRDIRGYD
+159 IIADRKSMQNIRGYD
-174 EWGEAGQIM
+174 GWGEAGQIM
-183 QETGSGASIGGMI
+183 QETGSGASIGGLI

-201 PVGTGIGT
+201 PVGMGIGT
-209 AIGAAVGNIV
+209 AIGAAVGNTI
-219 GIGSALL
+219 GIGSSLL
-226 GRNEAKREKKR
+226 GRNKANKEKKR

-266 NASRNVYAEGGP
+266 NASKDVYAEGGP

-285 NNGVTII
+285 NNGINII

-297 HEENSYGGVQQGIAP
+297 HEENSNGGVQQGIAP

-375 LDRNMKLLAQ
+375 LDRNMELLSQ
-385 KQAEEKVKNEP
+385 KQEEEKSKNEP

-411 NGGPLKRPA
+411 NGGHLFVAGEYAPTR
-420 HYKWGGD
+420 GD
-427 PIDRMNFGTDYANQ
+427 ILLPNGRVYN
-441 FAINAKN
+441 
-448 SIARTNLTA
+448 
-457 ALHGVGNNYRAPNYS
+457 PNY
-472 MPTPRL
+472 TNNKIHETI
-478 SYYPDIPQNTNLYE
+478 IPQNTNLYK
-492 NNLNALKYNLSIP
+492 NNLNDLKYNLSIP

-566 LGVTNNPDYT
+566 LGVANNPDYT

-642 SDYNTLKSLGDFGIN
+642 SDYNTLKSLGDFGIK

-664 RRQAMLK
+664 RRQVMLK

-683 ALRAATANRE
+683 ALRAATTNRE

-706 SLRQR
+706 NLRQR

-758 DIVGSTHSKKWKEAE
+758 DIVGSTHSKKWKDAE

-778 FTKEEIDNI
+778 FTKEERDNI

>member
-10 PAHYKEDGGI
+10 PAHYKEGGGI

-25 DYANQFAINAQNAT
+25 DYANQFAFNASNAV

-64 NGLSY
+64 PGLSY

-81 QNADVKVQKTTDSA
+81 QNADVKGQNTTDSA
-95 IKDDGN
+95 IKYDGN
-101 AMTKALGV
+101 AFTKALGV

-159 IIVDRKSMRDIRGYD
+159 IIADRKSMQNIRGYD
-174 EWGEAGQIM
+174 GWGEAGQIM
-183 QETGSGASIGGMI
+183 QETGSGASIGGLI

-201 PVGTGIGT
+201 PVGMGIGT
-209 AIGAAVGNIV
+209 AIGATVGNIV
-219 GIGSALL
+219 GIGSSLL
-226 GRNEAKREKKR
+226 GRNKANREKKR

-266 NASRNVYAEGGP
+266 NASRDVYAEGGP
-278 IQYGSNF
+278 IQYGSTF
-285 NNGVTII
+285 NNGVNII

-297 HEENSYGGVQQGIAP
+297 HEENSNGGVQQGIAP

-343 KYRFGGTTYAEAA
+343 KYRLGGTTYAEAA
-356 KIAQKESE
+356 KRAQKESE

-375 LDRNMKLLAQ
+375 LDRNMELLAQ
-385 KQAEEKVKNEP
+385 KQEEEKIKNEP
-396 INAPAVQMPIDISFA
+396 INEPVVQMPIDTSFA
-411 NGGPLKRPA
+411 NGGHLFGAGEYAPTS
-420 HYKWGGD
+420 GD
-427 PIDRMNFGTDYANQ
+427 ILLPNGRVYNPNYANNK
-441 FAINAKN
+441 IHE
-448 SIARTNLTA
+448 TL
-457 ALHGVGNNYRAPNYS
+457 
-472 MPTPRL
+472 
-478 SYYPDIPQNTNLYE
+478 IPQNTNLYE
-492 NNLNALKYNLSIP
+492 NNVNDLKYNLSIP

-528 SVKEEKDPPLVEG
+528 SVKEEKDPPLVTG

-585 DKIPYISANPIGDYM
+585 DKIPYVSANPIGDYM

-642 SDYNTLKSLGDFGIN
+642 SDYNTLKSLGDFGIK

-664 RRQAMLK
+664 RRQVMLK

-683 ALRAATANRE
+683 ALRAATTNRE
-693 IDKFKAQQYVQAA
+693 IDTFKAQQYVQAA
-706 SLRQR
+706 NLRQK

-717 AARALNINN
+717 AARALNIDN

-742 NIDSLLA
+742 NIDSLLD

-758 DIVGSTHSKKWKEAE
+758 DIVGSTHSKKWKDAE

>member
-10 PAHYKEDGGI
+10 LAHYKEVGGI

-25 DYANQFAINAQNAT
+25 DYAKQFALKAEASNA
-39 DRVNLTSALNGVGN
+39 RTSLAAELNGIGN
-53 NYIAPNYSIQT
+53 NYVSPHYSIQT
-64 NGLSY
+64 PELSY

-81 QNADVKVQKTTDSA
+81 QNADVKVQNTTDSA
-95 IKDDGN
+95 IKYDGN
-101 AMTKALGV
+101 AITKALGV

-159 IIVDRKSMRDIRGYD
+159 IIADRKSMQNIRGYD
-174 EWGEAGQIM
+174 GWGEAGQIL
-183 QETGSGASIGGMI
+183 QETGSGASIGGLI

-209 AIGAAVGNIV
+209 GIGAAVGNIV

-226 GRNEAKREKKR
+226 GRNKAEREKKR

-243 TTEARI
+243 TTEARV

-266 NASRNVYAEGGP
+266 NASRDVYAEGGP
-278 IQYGSNF
+278 IQYGSTF
-285 NNGVTII
+285 NNGVNII

-297 HEENSYGGVQQGIAP
+297 HEENSNGGVQQGIAP

-375 LDRNMKLLAQ
+375 LDRNMELLSQ
-385 KQAEEKVKNEP
+385 KQEEEKSKNEP

-411 NGGPLKRPA
+411 KGGPLFGKGEYAPTSGDIFKRPA
-420 HYKWGGD
+420 HYKWDGG
-427 PIDRMNFGTDYANQ
+427 INYANQ
-441 FAINAKN
+441 FAVNAKN
-448 SIARTNLTA
+448 AVDRMNLTS
-457 ALHGVGNNYRAPNYS
+457 ALNGVGNNYIAP
-472 MPTPRL
+472 
-478 SYYPDIPQNTNLYE
+478 NLYE
-492 NNLNALKYNLSIP
+492 NNLNDLKYNLSIP
-505 APYAEWSNAMPV
+505 ASYAEWSNAMPV

-642 SDYNTLKSLGDFGIN
+642 SDYNTLNSLGDFGIK

-671 HNTAINQYNSEN
+671 HNAAINQYNSEN
-683 ALRAATANRE
+683 AIKAATTNRE
-693 IDKFKAQQYVQAA
+693 IDTFKAQQYVQAA
-706 SLRQR
+706 SLRQK

-731 GNLGKQIYSQN
+731 SNLGKQIYSQN
-742 NIDSLLA
+742 DIGSLLA

-758 DIVGSTHSKKWKEAE
+758 DIVGSMHSKKWKDAE

-778 FTKEEIDNI
+778 FTKEERDNI

>member
-10 PAHYKEDGGI
+10 PAHYKDGGGI

-25 DYANQFAINAQNAT
+25 DYANQFAFNANNAV

-64 NGLSY
+64 PGLSY

-81 QNADVKVQKTTDSA
+81 QNADVKVQNTTDSA
-95 IKDDGN
+95 IKYDGN
-101 AMTKALGV
+101 ALTKALGV
-109 VPMVGTMVNTGMNL
+109 IPMVGTMVNTGMNL

-159 IIVDRKSMRDIRGYD
+159 IIADRKSMQNIRGYD
-174 EWGEAGQIM
+174 KWGEAGQIM
-183 QETGSGASIGGMI
+183 QETGNGASIGGMI

-201 PVGTGIGT
+201 PVGMGIGT
-209 AIGAAVGNIV
+209 AIGAAVGNTI
-219 GIGSALL
+219 GIGSSLL
-226 GRNEAKREKKR
+226 GRDKGKREKKR

-266 NASRNVYAEGGP
+266 NASRDVYAEGGP
-278 IQYGSNF
+278 IQYGSTF
-285 NNGVTII
+285 NNGVNII

-297 HEENSYGGVQQGIAP
+297 HEENSNGGVQQGIAP

-343 KYRFGGTTYAEAA
+343 KYRLGGTTYAEAA
-356 KIAQKESE
+356 KRAQKESE

-375 LDRNMKLLAQ
+375 LDRNMELLAQ
-385 KQAEEKVKNEP
+385 KQEEEKIKNEP
-396 INAPAVQMPIDISFA
+396 INEPVVQMPIDISFA
-411 NGGPLKRPA
+411 NGGHLFGKGEYAPTSGDIFKRPA
-420 HYKWGGD
+420 HYKEVGG
-427 PIDRMNFGTDYANQ
+427 INYANQ
-441 FAINAKN
+441 FAVNAKN
-448 SIARTNLTA
+448 TIDRMNLTS
-457 ALHGVGNNYRAPNYS
+457 ALNGVGN
-472 MPTPRL
+472 
-478 SYYPDIPQNTNLYE
+478 
-492 NNLNALKYNLSIP
+492 
-505 APYAEWSNAMPV
+505 
-517 KKEEKS
+517 
-523 IKQDA
+523 A
-528 SVKEEKDPPLVEG
+528 SVKEEKDPPLVTG

-566 LGVTNNPDYT
+566 LDVTNNPDYT

-642 SDYNTLKSLGDFGIN
+642 SDYNTLKSLGDFGIK

-683 ALRAATANRE
+683 AIRAATTNRE

-706 SLRQR
+706 NLRQK

-758 DIVGSTHSKKWKEAE
+758 DIVGSTHSKKWKDAE

-778 FTKEEIDNI
+778 FTKEERDNI

>member
-10 PAHYKEDGGI
+10 PAHYKEGGGI

-25 DYANQFAINAQNAT
+25 DYANQFAFNANNAV

-64 NGLSY
+64 PGLSY

-95 IKDDGN
+95 IKYDGN
-101 AMTKALGV
+101 ALTKALGV
-109 VPMVGTMVNTGMNL
+109 IPMVGTMVNTGMNL

-159 IIVDRKSMRDIRGYD
+159 IITDRKSMQNIRGYD

-183 QETGSGASIGGMI
+183 QETGSGASIGGLI

-201 PVGTGIGT
+201 PVGMGIGT
-209 AIGAAVGNIV
+209 AIGAAVGNTI
-219 GIGSALL
+219 GIGSSLL
-226 GRNEAKREKKR
+226 GRNKANREKKR

-257 EATNAMNFL
+257 DATNAMNFL
-266 NASRNVYAEGGP
+266 NASKDVYAEGGP

-285 NNGVTII
+285 NNGINII

-297 HEENSYGGVQQGIAP
+297 HEENSNGGVQQGIAP

-375 LDRNMKLLAQ
+375 LDRNMGLLSQ
-385 KQAEEKVKNEP
+385 KQEEEKVKNEP
-396 INAPAVQMPIDISFA
+396 INEPVVQMPIDTSFA
-411 NGGPLKRPA
+411 TGGHLFVAGEYAPTSGDILLPNGRVYNP
-420 HYKWGGD
+420 
-427 PIDRMNFGTDYANQ
+427 NYANNK
-441 FAINAKN
+441 IHET
-448 SIARTNLTA
+448 I
-457 ALHGVGNNYRAPNYS
+457 
-472 MPTPRL
+472 
-478 SYYPDIPQNTNLYE
+478 IPQNTNLYE
-492 NNLNALKYNLSIP
+492 NNLNDLKYNLSIP

-517 KKEEKS
+517 KKEEKN
-523 IKQDA
+523 IKQDVI
-528 SVKEEKDPPLVEG
+528 VKEAKEPPLVEG

-566 LGVTNNPDYT
+566 LGVANNPDYT

-642 SDYNTLKSLGDFGIN
+642 SDYNTLKSLGDFGIK

-683 ALRAATANRE
+683 ALRAATTNRE

-706 SLRQR
+706 NLRQR

-717 AARALNINN
+717 TARALNINN

-758 DIVGSTHSKKWKEAE
+758 DIVGSTHSKKWKDAE

-778 FTKEEIDNI
+778 FTKEERDNI

>member
-1 MKQRKIYKR
+1 MKQRKICKR
-10 PAHYKEDGGI
+10 PAHYKDGGGL
-20 NITTP
+20 NLNTT
-25 DYANQFAINAQNAT
+25 DYAKQFTFNTNNAV

-64 NGLSY
+64 PGLSY

-81 QNADVKVQKTTDSA
+81 QNADVKVQNTTDSA

-101 AMTKALGV
+101 ALTKALGV
-109 VPMVGTMVNTGMNL
+109 IPMVGTMVNTGMNL

-159 IIVDRKSMRDIRGYD
+159 IIADRKSMQNIRGYD

-183 QETGSGASIGGMI
+183 QETGNGASIGGLI

-201 PVGTGIGT
+201 PVGMGIGT
-209 AIGAAVGNIV
+209 AIGAAVGNTI
-219 GIGSALL
+219 GIGSSLL
-226 GRNEAKREKKR
+226 GRNKANKEKKR

-243 TTEARI
+243 TTEARV

-266 NASRNVYAEGGP
+266 NASKDVYAEGGP
-278 IQYGSNF
+278 IQYGSTF
-285 NNGVTII
+285 NNGVNII

-297 HEENSYGGVQQGIAP
+297 HEENSNGGVQQGIAP

-356 KIAQKESE
+356 KRAQKESE

-375 LDRNMKLLAQ
+375 LDRNMELLAQ
-385 KQAEEKVKNEP
+385 KQEEEKSKNEP
-396 INAPAVQMPIDISFA
+396 INATAVQMPIDISFA
-411 NGGPLKRPA
+411 KGGHLFVNGEYAPTS
-420 HYKWGGD
+420 GD
-427 PIDRMNFGTDYANQ
+427 ILLPNGRVYNPNYAN
-441 FAINAKN
+441 
-448 SIARTNLTA
+448 
-457 ALHGVGNNYRAPNYS
+457 NNIHE
-472 MPTPRL
+472 TL
-478 SYYPDIPQNTNLYE
+478 IPQNTNLYE
-492 NNLNALKYNLSIP
+492 NNLNDLKYNLSIP
-505 APYAEWSNAMPV
+505 ASYAEWSNAMPV
-517 KKEEKS
+517 KKEDKS

-528 SVKEEKDPPLVEG
+528 SVKEAKEPPLVEG

-566 LGVTNNPDYT
+566 LGVTNSPDYT

-642 SDYNTLKSLGDFGIN
+642 SDYNTLKSLGDFGIK

-683 ALRAATANRE
+683 ALRAATTNRE

-706 SLRQR
+706 NLRQR

-717 AARALNINN
+717 VARALNINN

-758 DIVGSTHSKKWKEAE
+758 DIVGSTHSKKWKDAE

-778 FTKEEIDNI
+778 FTKEERNNI

>member
-10 PAHYKEDGGI
+10 PAHYKDGGGI

-25 DYANQFAINAQNAT
+25 DYANQFAFNANNAV

-64 NGLSY
+64 PGLSY

-81 QNADVKVQKTTDSA
+81 QNVDVKMQNTTDSA
-95 IKDDGN
+95 IKYDGN
-101 AMTKALGV
+101 ALTKALGV
-109 VPMVGTMVNTGMNL
+109 IPMVGTMVNTGMNL

-159 IIVDRKSMRDIRGYD
+159 IIADRKSMQNIRGYD
-174 EWGEAGQIM
+174 KWGEAGQIM
-183 QETGSGASIGGMI
+183 QETGNGASIGGLI

-201 PVGTGIGT
+201 PVGMGIGT
-209 AIGAAVGNIV
+209 AIGAAVGNTI
-219 GIGSALL
+219 GIGSSLL
-226 GRNEAKREKKR
+226 GRNTANKEKKR

-266 NASRNVYAEGGP
+266 NASRDVYAEGGP
-278 IQYGSNF
+278 IQYGSTF
-285 NNGVTII
+285 NNGVNII

-297 HEENSYGGVQQGIAP
+297 HEENSNGGVQQGIAP

-375 LDRNMKLLAQ
+375 LDRNMELLAQ
-385 KQAEEKVKNEP
+385 QQEEEKIKNEP
-396 INAPAVQMPIDISFA
+396 INEPVVQMPIDTSFA
-411 NGGPLKRPA
+411 TGGHLFVA
-420 HYKWGGD
+420 G
-427 PIDRMNFGTDYANQ
+427 DYAPTSGDILLPNGRVY
-441 FAINAKN
+441 N
-448 SIARTNLTA
+448 
-457 ALHGVGNNYRAPNYS
+457 PNYAYNNIHE
-472 MPTPRL
+472 TL
-478 SYYPDIPQNTNLYE
+478 IPQNTNLDE
-492 NNLNALKYNLSIP
+492 NNLNDLRYNLSIP

-517 KKEEKS
+517 KKEDKS

-642 SDYNTLKSLGDFGIN
+642 SDYNTLKSLGDFGIK

-664 RRQAMLK
+664 RRQVMLK

-683 ALRAATANRE
+683 ALRAATTNRE

-706 SLRQR
+706 NLRQR

-717 AARALNINN
+717 TARALNINN

-742 NIDSLLA
+742 TIDSLLA

-758 DIVGSTHSKKWKEAE
+758 DIVGSTHSKKWKDAE

-778 FTKEEIDNI
+778 FTKEERDNI

>member
-10 PAHYKEDGGI
+10 LAHYKEVGGL

-25 DYANQFAINAQNAT
+25 DYANQFALNAGNAV
-39 DRVNLTSALNGVGN
+39 DRVNLTSTLNGVGN

-64 NGLSY
+64 PGLSY

-81 QNADVKVQKTTDSA
+81 QNADVKVQNTTDSA
-95 IKDDGN
+95 IKYDGN
-101 AMTKALGV
+101 AVTKALGV

-159 IIVDRKSMRDIRGYD
+159 IIADRKSMQNIRGYD

-201 PVGTGIGT
+201 PVGTAIGT
-209 AIGAAVGNIV
+209 GIGAAVGNIV
-219 GIGSALL
+219 GIGTALT
-226 GRNEAKREKKR
+226 GRNKAKREKKR

-266 NASRNVYAEGGP
+266 NASRDVYAEGGP
-278 IQYGSNF
+278 IQYGSTF
-285 NNGVTII
+285 NNGVNII

-297 HEENSYGGVQQGIAP
+297 HEENSNGGVQQGIAP

-317 LVEEGEVIYKDFVLS
+317 LVEEGEVIYKDFVFS

-356 KIAQKESE
+356 KRAQKESE

-385 KQAEEKVKNEP
+385 KQEEEKSKNEP

-411 NGGPLKRPA
+411 NGGHLFVTGKYAPTSGDIFKRPA
-420 HYKWGGD
+420 HYKWDGGINYAKQFAINTQ
-427 PIDRMNFGTDYANQ
+427 PIIDRMN
-441 FAINAKN
+441 
-448 SIARTNLTA
+448 LTA
-457 ALHGVGNNYRAPNYS
+457 ELNGIGNNYIAPHYS
-472 MPTPRL
+472 IQTPR
-478 SYYPDIPQNTNLYE
+478 LYE
-492 NNLNALKYNLSIP
+492 NNLNDLKYNLSIP
-505 APYAEWSNAMPV
+505 ATYAEWSNAMPV

-528 SVKEEKDPPLVEG
+528 SVKEEKDPPLVTG

-585 DKIPYISANPIGDYM
+585 DKIPYVSANPIGDYM

-623 ALKNQSNG
+623 ALRNQSNG

-642 SDYNTLKSLGDFGIN
+642 SDYNTLKSLGDFGIK

-683 ALRAATANRE
+683 ALRAATTNRE

-706 SLRQR
+706 NLRQR

-717 AARALNINN
+717 TARALNINN

-758 DIVGSTHSKKWKEAE
+758 DIVGSMHSKKWKEAE

>member
-10 PAHYKEDGGI
+10 PAHYKDGGGI

-25 DYANQFAINAQNAT
+25 DYANQFAFNAKNAV

-64 NGLSY
+64 PGLSY

-81 QNADVKVQKTTDSA
+81 QNAAVKVQNTQDSA
-95 IKDDGN
+95 IKYDGN
-101 AMTKALGV
+101 ALTKALGV
-109 VPMVGTMVNTGMNL
+109 IPMVGTMVNTGMNL

-159 IIVDRKSMRDIRGYD
+159 IITDRKSMQNIRGYD

-183 QETGSGASIGGMI
+183 QETGSGASIGGLI

-201 PVGTGIGT
+201 PVGMGIGT
-209 AIGAAVGNIV
+209 AIGAAVGNTI
-219 GIGSALL
+219 GIGSSLL
-226 GRNEAKREKKR
+226 GRNKANREKKR

-266 NASRNVYAEGGP
+266 NASKDVYAEGGP

-285 NNGVTII
+285 NNGINII

-297 HEENSYGGVQQGIAP
+297 HEENSNGGVQQGIAP

-375 LDRNMKLLAQ
+375 LDRNMGLLAQ
-385 KQAEEKVKNEP
+385 KQEEEKVKNEP
-396 INAPAVQMPIDISFA
+396 INEPVVQMPIDTSFA
-411 NGGPLKRPA
+411 TGGHLFVAGEYAPTSGDILLPNGRVYNP
-420 HYKWGGD
+420 
-427 PIDRMNFGTDYANQ
+427 NYANNK
-441 FAINAKN
+441 IHET
-448 SIARTNLTA
+448 I
-457 ALHGVGNNYRAPNYS
+457 
-472 MPTPRL
+472 
-478 SYYPDIPQNTNLYE
+478 IPQNTNLYE
-492 NNLNALKYNLSIP
+492 NNLNDLKYNLSIP

-517 KKEEKS
+517 KKEEKN
-523 IKQDA
+523 IKQDVI
-528 SVKEEKDPPLVEG
+528 VKEAKEPPLVEG

-566 LGVTNNPDYT
+566 LGVANNPDYT

-642 SDYNTLKSLGDFGIN
+642 SDYNTLKSLGDFGIK

-683 ALRAATANRE
+683 ALRAATTNRE

-706 SLRQR
+706 NLRQR

-717 AARALNINN
+717 TARALNINN

-758 DIVGSTHSKKWKEAE
+758 DIVGSTHSKKWKDAE

-778 FTKEEIDNI
+778 FTKEERDNI

>member
-10 PAHYKEDGGI
+10 PAHYKDGGGL
-20 NITTP
+20 NLNTT
-25 DYANQFAINAQNAT
+25 DYAKQFTFNANNAV

-64 NGLSY
+64 PGLSY

-81 QNADVKVQKTTDSA
+81 QNADVKVQNTTDSA
-95 IKDDGN
+95 IKYDGN
-101 AMTKALGV
+101 ALTKTLGV
-109 VPMVGTMVNTGMNL
+109 IPMVGTMVNTGMNL

-159 IIVDRKSMRDIRGYD
+159 IIADRKSMQNIRGFD

-183 QETGSGASIGGMI
+183 QETGSGASIGGLI
-196 GSIGG
+196 GTIGG
-201 PVGTGIGT
+201 PVGMGIGT
-209 AIGAAVGNIV
+209 AIGAAVGNTI
-219 GIGSALL
+219 GIGSSLI
-226 GRNEAKREKKR
+226 GRNKANKEKKR

-243 TTEARI
+243 TTEARV

-266 NASRNVYAEGGP
+266 NASKDVYAEGGP
-278 IQYGSNF
+278 IQYGSTF
-285 NNGVTII
+285 NNGVNII

-297 HEENSYGGVQQGIAP
+297 HEENSNGGVQQGIAP

-356 KIAQKESE
+356 KRAQKESE

-375 LDRNMKLLAQ
+375 LDRNMELLAQ
-385 KQAEEKVKNEP
+385 KQEEEKSKNEP
-396 INAPAVQMPIDISFA
+396 INATAVQMPIDISFA
-411 NGGPLKRPA
+411 KGGHLFVNGEYAPTS
-420 HYKWGGD
+420 GD
-427 PIDRMNFGTDYANQ
+427 ILLPNGRVYNPNYAN
-441 FAINAKN
+441 
-448 SIARTNLTA
+448 
-457 ALHGVGNNYRAPNYS
+457 NNIHE
-472 MPTPRL
+472 TL
-478 SYYPDIPQNTNLYE
+478 IPQNTNLYE
-492 NNLNALKYNLSIP
+492 NNLNDLKYNLSIP
-505 APYAEWSNAMPV
+505 ASYAEWSNAMPV
-517 KKEEKS
+517 KKEDKS

-528 SVKEEKDPPLVEG
+528 SVKEAKEPPLVEG

-566 LGVTNNPDYT
+566 LGVTNSPDYT

-642 SDYNTLKSLGDFGIN
+642 SDYNTLKSLGDFGIK

-683 ALRAATANRE
+683 ALRAATTNRE

-706 SLRQR
+706 NLRQR

-717 AARALNINN
+717 VARALNINN

-758 DIVGSTHSKKWKEAE
+758 DIVGSTHSKKWKDAE

-778 FTKEEIDNI
+778 FTKEERDNI

>member
-10 PAHYKEDGGI
+10 PAHYKEGGGI

-25 DYANQFAINAQNAT
+25 DYANQFAFNANNAV

-64 NGLSY
+64 PGLSY

-81 QNADVKVQKTTDSA
+81 QNVDVKVQNTPDSA
-95 IKDDGN
+95 IKYDGN
-101 AMTKALGV
+101 ALTKALGV

-159 IIVDRKSMRDIRGYD
+159 IIADRKSMQNIRGYD
-174 EWGEAGQIM
+174 KWGEAGQIM
-183 QETGSGASIGGMI
+183 QETGNGASIGGMI

-201 PVGTGIGT
+201 PIGMGIGT
-209 AIGAAVGNIV
+209 AIGAAVGNTI
-219 GIGSALL
+219 GIGSSLL
-226 GRNEAKREKKR
+226 GRNKAKREKKR

-266 NASRNVYAEGGP
+266 NASKDVYAEGGP
-278 IQYGSNF
+278 IQYGSTF

-297 HEENSYGGVQQGIAP
+297 HEENSNGGVQQGIAP

-375 LDRNMKLLAQ
+375 LDRNMELLAQ
-385 KQAEEKVKNEP
+385 KQEEEKIKNEP
-396 INAPAVQMPIDISFA
+396 INEPVVQMPIDTSFA
-411 NGGPLKRPA
+411 TGGHLFVAGEYAPTSGDILLPNGRVYNP
-420 HYKWGGD
+420 
-427 PIDRMNFGTDYANQ
+427 NYANNK
-441 FAINAKN
+441 IHET
-448 SIARTNLTA
+448 I
-457 ALHGVGNNYRAPNYS
+457 
-472 MPTPRL
+472 
-478 SYYPDIPQNTNLYE
+478 IPQNTNLYE
-492 NNLNALKYNLSIP
+492 NNLNDLRYNLSIP

-528 SVKEEKDPPLVEG
+528 SVKEEKDPPLVTG

-566 LGVTNNPDYT
+566 LGVANNPDYT

-642 SDYNTLKSLGDFGIN
+642 SDYNTLKSLGDFGIK

-683 ALRAATANRE
+683 ALRAATTNRE

-706 SLRQR
+706 NLRQR
-711 LNDEAE
+711 LNDDAE
-717 AARALNINN
+717 TARALNINN

-758 DIVGSTHSKKWKEAE
+758 DIVGSTHSKKWKDAE

-778 FTKEEIDNI
+778 FTKEERNNI

>member
-10 PAHYKEDGGI
+10 PAHYKEVGGI
-20 NITTP
+20 NITTT
-25 DYANQFAINAQNAT
+25 DYANQVALNANNAV

-53 NYIAPNYSIQT
+53 NYVAPNYSLQT
-64 NGLSY
+64 PSVSY
-69 YPDNANSQTSAS
+69 YSNNANSQTSAS
-81 QNADVKVQKTTDSA
+81 QNANAQAQRTPDTD
-95 IKDDGN
+95 IKSNGN
-101 AMTKALGV
+101 TLTNALGV

-159 IIVDRKSMRDIRGYD
+159 IIADRKSIRNIRGYD
-174 EWGEAGQIM
+174 GWGEAGQIM
-183 QETGSGASIGGMI
+183 QETGSGASIGGLI

-209 AIGAAVGNIV
+209 GIGAAVGNII
-219 GIGSALL
+219 GIGSALI

-237 LDKLAA
+237 LDKLAS

-249 GANSQNAV
+249 NANSQNAV
-257 EATNAMNFL
+257 DATNAMNFL
-266 NASRNVYAEGGP
+266 NASRDVFAEGGP
-278 IQYGSNF
+278 IQYGSTF
-285 NNGVTII
+285 NNGVNII

-297 HEENSYGGVQQGIAP
+297 HEENSNGGVQQGIAP

-356 KIAQKESE
+356 KRAQKESE
-364 NRPNDPISKRG
+364 NRPNDLISKRG
-375 LDRNMKLLAQ
+375 LDRNMELLAQ
-385 KQAEEKVKNEP
+385 KQEEEKVKNEP
-396 INAPAVQMPIDISFA
+396 INEPVVQMPVDTSFA
-411 NGGPLKRPA
+411 TGGHLFFKGEYAPTSGDILLPNGRVYNP
-420 HYKWGGD
+420 
-427 PIDRMNFGTDYANQ
+427 NYANNK
-441 FAINAKN
+441 IHE
-448 SIARTNLTA
+448 TL
-457 ALHGVGNNYRAPNYS
+457 
-472 MPTPRL
+472 
-478 SYYPDIPQNTNLYE
+478 IPQNTNLYE
-492 NNLNALKYNLSIP
+492 NNLNDLRYNLSIP
-505 APYAEWSNAMPV
+505 ASYAEWSNAMPV

-528 SVKEEKDPPLVEG
+528 SVKKEKDPPLVTG

-554 IVGSTGQVMLDA
+554 IVGSTRQVMLDA

-642 SDYNTLKSLGDFGIN
+642 SDYNTLKSLGDFGIK

-683 ALRAATANRE
+683 AIRAATTNRE
-693 IDKFKAQQYVQAA
+693 TDKFKAQQYVQAA
-706 SLRQR
+706 SLRQK

-731 GNLGKQIYSQN
+731 GNLGEQIYSQN

-758 DIVGSTHSKKWKEAE
+758 DIVGSTHSKKWKETE